1 MKDKIEK
8 FIERWKYMPA
18 ESTRGEHVTMNMK
31 PAITEELLSLLKEVA
46 EKAFNVGYDQIEYP
60 AETAFADYWKS
71 VTDKIK

>member
-1 MKDKIEK
+1 MKAIQEKIEQAK
-8 FIERWKYMPA
+8 IFDMPDA
-18 ESTRGEHVTMNMK
+18 LHGQVYEFTKS
-31 PAITEELLSLLKEVA
+31 ELLSLLKEVA